1 MLDRGVFMDR
11 RRSASA
17 QARLIEISLAL
28 VVLLLGFYI
37 INILNVLIISTKSYK
52 NLSSIANRVLTM
64 LDENDIL
71 YWMVYGENGEGNIE
85 LSKNIIGSILPSSYG
100 YNMSVYNKNME
111 LQWSISERFNM
122 KKSASSTFI
131 YMTFNGEE
139 RIRIIVLSISSEEE

>member
-1 MLDRGVFMDR
+1 MDR

-122 KKSASSTFI
+122 RKSASSTFI

>member
-100 YNMSVYNKNME
+100 YNMSVYNENME

>member
-122 KKSASSTFI
+122 RKSASSTFI

>member
-1 MLDRGVFMDR
+1 MDR

>member
-1 MLDRGVFMDR
+1 MDR

-100 YNMSVYNKNME
+100 YNMSVYNENME